1 MLDWG
6 RIRLAAYLLLP
17 LLALGPVLWLRHH
30 AATPLPRVAAARPRQ
45 AGPPPVPTLQ
55 VVEHVL
61 RGHVIEIQGRSD
73 SNATVMING
82 ERAALVFPNSSFKH
96 FVLVPEGSSIVTI
109 TAMNDAGGVN
119 TQRVEVQVP

>member
-1 MLDWG
+1 MLDWF

-17 LLALGPVLWLRHH
+17 VLAVGSLVWLRHH
-30 AATPLPRVAAARPRQ
+30 AAPASPRVAAPKPRQ
-45 AGPPPVPTLQ
+45 TGPPRVPTLE

-61 RGHVIEIQGRSD
+61 RGHVIEIEGRSD

-82 ERAALVFPNSSFKH
+82 EQAALVFPNSSFKH